1 MSLQGTKTS
10 VSGSNDGWFQ
20 TTHRYGDHDLQTV
33 TVCARVDAM
42 KGSHEG
48 YWVMYVVIPAL
59 HYLNFSRY
67 HTWSLLQTRLT
78 PIPSYIHGGAWRD
91 PTITSA
97 SFDATQS
104 LLLHGSSTYTSTTT
118 LPHIAGFASIEYR
131 LSPHP
136 QFPQDPDPAIT
147 PPTHLRAAKHP
158 DHIHDVRDALA
169 LLQSRYGGVWWK
181 YILVGHSCG
190 ATLAFQTVMGE
201 VVGARPAPTSITR
214 LRRPIAVVGVEGIYD
229 LRLLR
234 DTYRDCSIYH
244 EFIEGAFG
252 PDEELWDDVSPATKK
267 SADGVKGG
275 WSEGRLAVLAHS
287 KDDELVDFGQV
298 TAMKETLGH
307 GWAEKKK
314 GAGEQAKIAVLEDLR
329 GSHDEVWSKGEE
341 MARVI
346 AVTIG
351 ELRKMEMD
359 S

>member
-1 MSLQGTKTS
+1 MSSQGTKTS
-10 VSGSNDGWFQ
+10 VLISDDGWFQ
-20 TTHRYGDHDLQTV
+20 TTHRYGEHDLQTV

-48 YWVMYVVIPAL
+48 YWVI
-59 HYLNFSRY
+59 
-67 HTWSLLQTRLT
+67 
-78 PIPSYIHGGAWRD
+78 YIHGGAWRD

-97 SFDATQS
+97 SFDATQP
-104 LLLHGSSTYTSTTT
+104 LLRSSSIYTSTT

-136 QFPQDPDPAIT
+136 QFPQDNT
-147 PPTHLRAAKHP
+147 STTPTHLRAAKHP

-169 LLQSRYGGVWWK
+169 LLQSRYGGVGWK
-181 YILVGHSCG
+181 CILVGHSCG
-190 ATLAFQTVMGE
+190 ATLAFQAVMGQ
-201 VVGARPAPTSITR
+201 VAGARPAPASTR
-214 LRRPIAVVGVEGIYD
+214 LRRPMAVVGVEGIYD
-229 LRLLR
+229 FRLLR
-234 DTYRDCSIYH
+234 NTYRDCNVYH

-252 PDEELWDDVSPATKK
+252 PDEELWDAVSPAAKK
-267 SADGVKGG
+267 GADGVEDG
-275 WSEGRLAVLAHS
+275 WREGRLAVLAHS
-287 KDDELVDFGQV
+287 RDDELVDFGQV
-298 TAMKETLGH
+298 AAMKEALEH

-314 GAGEQAKIAVLEDLR
+314 GAGEQAKIIVLEDLR
-329 GSHDEVWSKGEE
+329 GSHDEIWSKGEE